1 MFRHKSPND
10 PSTRSSGTNPSRGGG
25 LSIHCRAEDLLHA
38 YTLMLW
44 FKPKP
49 CFIKKNALRKS
60 NGLHK
65 TSQNALLHK
74 NRVIHKTMF
83 YTKTIFLHVLARPA
97 QSVACRIA
105 HSMAEHAEGG

>member
-1 MFRHKSPND
+1 MLTHSCF
-10 PSTRSSGTNPSRGGG
+10 G
-25 LSIHCRAEDLLHA
+25 LNLNRALL
-38 YTLMLW
+38 
-44 FKPKP
+44 K
-49 CFIKKNALRKS
+49 KKNALRKS

-105 HSMAEHAEGG
+105 HSMAEHAEGS